1 MLNKRLVITFLII
14 LFMINGPVLAG
25 DTFDPPQ
32 GQIEGRTLD
41 RRAQILQSYLTKF
54 NSPLTYQAQNFVD
67 AADAYNLDFRL
78 VAAIAGVES
87 TFGKFIPGG
96 YNAWGWGVYGNQAV
110 YFKSWEEGIF
120 TVSKGLREN
129 YLNKGLNDPYAIN
142 RAYAASPVWGSK
154 VSYFLQDMEKFQ
166 NQVNSLGLKAV
177 GTPGVA
183 GSSAL
188 LVQKLP

>member
-1 MLNKRLVITFLII
+1 
-14 LFMINGPVLAG
+14 MINGPVLAG